1 MLLQDWL
8 EKVDDAENSH
18 YAYRVEKG
26 KLSELV
32 RTLKSKVESELIK
45 NADKDQEY
53 EEIAKINI
61 KIMHELQSVIEDW
74 EYSKT

>member
-8 EKVDDAENSH
+8 EKVDDAENFH
-18 YAYRVEKG
+18 YAYRVEEG

-74 EYSKT
+74 EY